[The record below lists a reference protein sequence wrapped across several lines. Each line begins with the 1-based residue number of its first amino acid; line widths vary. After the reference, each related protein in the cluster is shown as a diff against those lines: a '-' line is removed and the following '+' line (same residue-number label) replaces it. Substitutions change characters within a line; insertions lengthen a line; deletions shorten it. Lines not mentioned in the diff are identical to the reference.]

1 MKKGILFY
9 FIAASILL
17 HLLAIFALK
26 FLPQE
31 YLDKIKEKE
40 PIAID
45 IVGPLKHGPKTILP
59 KAEKGPSGT
68 GQEKKPVKSE
78 ERHAVR
84 PQTQARAVMPS
95 PRPAPPMPAPRAPR
109 PALVSP
115 PPAPAPTPSSP
126 PASRQPSGPDGLA
139 PAPPEGG
146 RRYAPPDAPQRYQPP
161 QQAAPGGPP
170 GGSPS
175 GSQAPRRLI
184 KPSDE
189 DLMRYAKTDERS
201 VRAMPETGITLDT
214 EDLKYTSYMQG
225 LKKRIELIWKY
236 PETAQRDGLQG
247 SLVIRFAIAKSGRVT
262 DVELVKSSG
271 YNLLDEAAKQALH
284 DASPFN
290 PLPESWKKD
299 EFVITGTFVYRMYDM
314 YVR

>member
-59 KAEKGPSGT
+59 KAEKGQPGT
-68 GQEKKPVKSE
+68 GQEKKPAKSE
-78 ERHAVR
+78 VKPPRQPDRLA
-84 PQTQARAVMPS
+84 
-95 PRPAPPMPAPRAPR
+95 RPAPPMPAPRAPR

-115 PPAPAPTPSSP
+115 PPAPAPRPSNP
-126 PASRQPSGPDGLA
+126 PVSRPPSGPDGLA

-146 RRYAPPDAPQRYQPP
+146 RRYAAPDAPQRYQPS
-161 QQAAPGGPP
+161 QQAVPGGPS
-170 GGSPS
+170 GASPS
-175 GSQAPRRLI
+175 AREAPRRLI
-184 KPSDE
+184 KPSEE
-189 DLMRYAKTDERS
+189 DLQRYAKTDEQPM
-201 VRAMPETGITLDT
+201 RAMPETGITLDT

-236 PETAQRDGLQG
+236 PDTAQRDGLQG
-247 SLVIRFAIAKSGRVT
+247 TLVIRFAISKSGRVT

-271 YNLLDEAAKQALH
+271 YNLLDDAAKQALH

-290 PLPESWKKD
+290 PLPDSWKKD